1 MVFLDTIEKN
11 LNEYKYAKC
20 SDLIAEIQAFVMTL
34 FTLTQGLGDIRVKVS
49 ELLDFA
55 TENIR

>member
-55 TENIR
+55 TI